1 MKVKVSYTVD
11 FDDIPKL
18 IDDLMAS
25 CRQRFNKNANLKF
38 NINKLDEF
46 AHLIDQMRQDL
57 SLMDSQLEDC
67 LSLAAGYNNVENQV
81 EEAPLEFDLDNEEKP
96 QEG

>member
-11 FDDIPKL
+11 FDDIPK
-18 IDDLMAS
+18 
-25 CRQRFNKNANLKF
+25 FNKGASVKY

-46 AHLIDQMRQDL
+46 AATIDQMREDL

-67 LSLAAGYNNVENQV
+67 LYMAEGYNNIENQV
-81 EEAPLEFDLDNEEKP
+81 DAPVEHTPEDEETP

>member
-18 IDDLMAS
+18 IDDIMAS
-25 CRQRFNKNANLKF
+25 CRQRFNKGASVKY

-46 AHLIDQMRQDL
+46 AATIDQMREDL

-67 LSLAAGYNNVENQV
+67 LSMASGYNNIENQV
-81 EEAPLEFDLDNEEKP
+81 DAPVEFGPEDEERP

>member
-18 IDDLMAS
+18 IDEIMAS
-25 CRQRFNKNANLKF
+25 CRQRFNKGASVKY
-38 NINKLDEF
+38 NINKLEEF
-46 AHLIDQMRQDL
+46 AATIDQMRQDL

-67 LSLAAGYNNVENQV
+67 LSMAAGYNNIENQV
-81 EEAPLEFDLDNEEKP
+81 EAPLDFTLENEEEP

>member
-18 IDDLMAS
+18 IDDIMAS
-25 CRQRFNKNANLKF
+25 CRQRFNKGANVKY
-38 NINKLDEF
+38 NINKLEEF
-46 AHLIDQMRQDL
+46 ATIVDYMRQDL

-67 LSLAAGYNNVENQV
+67 LSMASGYNNIENQIDAPV
-81 EEAPLEFDLDNEEKP
+81 EFIPEDEEAP